1 MRLKSFLLLICISL
15 ILFGGCKI
23 RQYEGDVNIISLHQE
38 YDILTDID
46 SDSDN
51 WGYTGEMYFNEDGDL
66 ISQNMKF
73 GDYKIMTM
81 NVTQGKV
88 IDSIDMNFYGYQ
100 YIEGFTFLS
109 PDSILLAF
117 NSDYM
122 PNGYADNTL
131 VIVNRNKEILET
143 ISMEGAPIK
152 LKQNAETI
160 NRENRHTIS
169 HTYFPLVHK
178 EGKIYLSTPKWSN
191 RSKCNP
197 NDSLIG
203 IISHNPTAPFKRLP
217 ICFTCPPEGYFWSYD
232 YQRPRGVWVDD
243 YLYTFFG
250 SEPILH
256 QYNSKTEEIKKIEI
270 PFSTIDP
277 IVPYPD
283 GAKDVNYDPYK
294 SQYWDLFYLPAKKHF
309 IWTARVACDSND
321 SPLASD
327 IMNFVYSF
335 VVFDTDFNK
344 LGEGIMPEGFGWNIT
359 PYKEGFLL
367 LKRGSENREYT
378 YFTYS
383 ISEGKANFLTE
394 LINARRARMN
404 EKVKRLPENEAFL
417 QYFKE
422 LIGEKAA
429 SHQKFIII
437 PDASCPSCV
446 PLYANILGTYTRKLN
461 EKSIA
466 TILVNNID
474 KDNKKFLELIN
485 TAQKNSPLPV
495 INESIPIYEDSK
507 RLYQNYFD
515 LWINLRYVEFDA
527 QGKIIYNK
535 IINPGDIQEFI
546 TKIAE

>member
-1 MRLKSFLLLICISL
+1 MKIKDVLVFSSIFIVLSFTTT
-15 ILFGGCKI
+15 
-23 RQYEGDVNIISLHQE
+23 QYQKNENIITLHPE

-51 WGYTGEMYFNEDGDL
+51 WGYIGRIYFNEEGDM

-73 GDYKIMTM
+73 GDYKIVTM

-143 ISMEGAPIK
+143 ISMEGAPVK

-160 NRENRHTIS
+160 NGENRYSLS
-169 HTYFPLVHK
+169 HSYFPFAYK
-178 EGKIYLSTPKWSN
+178 EGKIYLSLPKWDSQ
-191 RSKCNP
+191 SQCNP

-203 IISHNPTAPFKRLP
+203 IISHNPAAPFKRLP
-217 ICFTCPPEGYFWSYD
+217 ICFTCAPKGYFWSSD
-232 YQRPRGVWVDD
+232 YQEPRGVWANE

-256 QYNSKTEEIKKIEI
+256 QYNSKTKAIKKAKI
-270 PFSTIDP
+270 PFSTIGT
-277 IVPYPD
+277 IAPYLD
-283 GAKDVNYDPYK
+283 GTSTSNYNPYK
-294 SQYWDLFYLPAKKHF
+294 SQYWKIYHDSIRNHL

-321 SPLASD
+321 SPMASA
-327 IMNFVYSF
+327 IRNFVYSF
-335 VVFDTDFNK
+335 VILDSSFNK
-344 LGEGIMPEGFGWNIT
+344 LGEGVVPEGYGSQFI

-367 LKRGSENREYT
+367 AKTGSEKEEYT

-446 PLYANILGTYTRKLN
+446 PLYANILGTYARKLN
-461 EKSIA
+461 EKGIA
-466 TILVNNID
+466 TILINNID
-474 KDNKKFLELIN
+474 KENKKFLELIN
-485 TAQKNSPLPV
+485 TAQKRSPLPT
-495 INESIPIYEDSK
+495 INESIPIYSDSK
-507 RLYQNYFD
+507 SLYQNYFD
-515 LWINLRYVEFDA
+515 LWINLRYIEFDA
-527 QGKIIYNK
+527 QENITYNK
-535 IINPGDIQEFI
+535 VINPSDLQDFI
-546 TKIAE
+546 NKIAE